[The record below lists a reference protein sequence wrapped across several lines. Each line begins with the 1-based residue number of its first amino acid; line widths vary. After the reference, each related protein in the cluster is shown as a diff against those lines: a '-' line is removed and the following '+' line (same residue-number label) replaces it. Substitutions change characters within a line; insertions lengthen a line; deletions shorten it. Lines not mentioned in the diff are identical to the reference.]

1 MLPPLYLADTCSLRD
16 AQMRAYWESKFFTQ
30 PGCKLTVL
38 STVHY
43 ELERQKLLPKH
54 REEAKAALAFL
65 NKHQS
70 QVILLPEQA
79 EIPKGSVADREIFY
93 HCALQQNREVVLFTA
108 DDRLRQAVLLINP
121 LVQVQRL
128 IKGQLKCEP
137 SRWLSVYRRLAEQYC
152 LYVTA
157 ACINSAAFAAL
168 MRSPEI
174 ASLFRGKLRLSTAS
188 LPLLKAQGKELLKT
202 LEAQGLAP
210 LLVPQACFD
219 VTETAELTARL
230 LTHCGRK
237 PALVLL
243 ADGDNLSDYAELS
256 RIPLAALDHKGYSI
270 GVLKGNGRISVQTDP
285 TETPEPAEEETPELA
300 ESESVAEVPAE
311 TAAVEEP
318 QTSEEQES
326 PAVQAEE
333 MPELPAAS
341 EADEVGSLTNAQ
353 KKQCLT
359 EWVEAGDVKK
369 AGALLE
375 TNRGLIAHAVQTCF
389 DGHMEK
395 LLPLLNSLSQRKL
408 RVPASSLN
416 HYLTSRLLKEG
427 SSPAEHLND
436 DEEQKV
442 VRRMVKM
449 ALVPT
454 DGYAAAIQM
463 LEDLKG
469 QREGK
474 ELARVQNLIDVA
486 AACAAAADV
495 SVAAPEASAEGV
507 RADVAVP
514 PAVNA
519 KELVRQ
525 GVLAEKTT
533 KVGAMISG
541 NESLIR
547 HAINTCF
554 KEKRAMLGS
563 IVQSLSQRKNHLPPK
578 CFAAFVGTY
587 MPTKPAELN
596 RYFNDKPFVSA
607 VKRMIGLCTSLKD
620 CQTAMDTLQKRIAET
635 DGATQKVL
643 KTLMDSAIANG
654 APRPQR
660 EN

>member
-16 AQMRAYWESKFFTQ
+16 AQMRDYWEREFFTQ
-30 PGCKLTVL
+30 TDRKLTVL

-43 ELERQKLLPKH
+43 ELERQKLRPEH

-70 QVILLPEQA
+70 RVIFLPEQA

-108 DDRLRQAVLLINP
+108 DAHLRQAVLLINP

-202 LEAQGLAP
+202 LETQGLAP

-243 ADGDNLSDYAELS
+243 ADGDNLSDYTELS
-256 RIPLAALDHKGYSI
+256 RIPLPALNHKGYSI
-270 GVLKGNGRISVQTDP
+270 GVLKGNGRISVQMEP
-285 TETPEPAEEETPELA
+285 TETPEPAEEETPEPA
-300 ESESVAEVPAE
+300 ESESVADSPAE
-311 TAAVEEP
+311 SAAVEEP
-318 QTSEEQES
+318 QTSGEPEL
-326 PAVQAEE
+326 PDVQAEE
-333 MPELPAAS
+333 GRQEAA
-341 EADEVGSLTNAQ
+341 EA
-353 KKQCLT
+353 
-359 EWVEAGDVKK
+359 
-369 AGALLE
+369 
-375 TNRGLIAHAVQTCF
+375 
-389 DGHMEK
+389 
-395 LLPLLNSLSQRKL
+395 
-408 RVPASSLN
+408 
-416 HYLTSRLLKEG
+416 
-427 SSPAEHLND
+427 
-436 DEEQKV
+436 
-442 VRRMVKM
+442 
-449 ALVPT
+449 
-454 DGYAAAIQM
+454 
-463 LEDLKG
+463 
-469 QREGK
+469 
-474 ELARVQNLIDVA
+474 
-486 AACAAAADV
+486 
-495 SVAAPEASAEGV
+495 
-507 RADVAVP
+507 
-514 PAVNA
+514 PAVNM

-607 VKRMIGLCTSLKD
+607 VKRMIGLCTSLKE